1 MALTQIT
8 RARADEVV
16 RELVRSGELERNR
29 AQEWVDDL
37 VAKSRERSE
46 SLVKLVRAEVTRQLG
61 ELGLGRVEDVA
72 RRVAALLERLPS
84 SMPSM
89 NVVDEARRAGSEA
102 LGSAMAATRLRGS
115 RVAPHAS
122 GSAGRA
128 SASQAAGARTA
139 ARAASGAKKAAPKKS
154 PAKKS
159 PAKKAAPSKAPARKA
174 TPRKVGTAR
183 ARATVKAA
191 SKQAARKSAARG
203 EAAARKAG
211 G

>member
-154 PAKKS
+154 PAKK
-159 PAKKAAPSKAPARKA
+159 AAPSKAPARKA